1 MPELRHPHTSAPDR
15 GPITA
20 SSASSSEHAEA
31 PLRELELRRHTMR
44 VMPGQHLSQAGVE
57 LARRVG
63 STMGR
68 FDRVVTSTIPRAF
81 ETAIAMGFA
90 VDEQR
95 EELGLMPDEVAREI
109 DWQGGCAAL
118 QHAAR
123 AGGVTARYVAEQGRV
138 LREIA
143 QALPVGG
150 RALVISHGGIVEAG
164 AVGCLP
170 DYDFSAWTESA
181 SYCEG
186 IRLRFDGH
194 RFIDAAPLRLG

>member
-1 MPELRHPHTSAPDR
+1 MPEQRHPHTSAHDR
-15 GPITA
+15 GPIA
-20 SSASSSEHAEA
+20 ESSTSSTRHADA
-31 PLRELELRRHTMR
+31 PMRELELRRHTMR

-63 STMGR
+63 ETMGH

-95 EELGLMPDEVAREI
+95 EELGSMPDEVARAV
-109 DWQGGCAAL
+109 DWQGGCADL
-118 QHAAR
+118 QRAAR
-123 AGGVTARYVAEQGRV
+123 AGGAAARYVVEQGRL

-143 QALPVGG
+143 QALPEGG

-170 DYDFSAWTESA
+170 DYNFSAWTESA

-194 RFIDAAPLRLG
+194 RFIEAEPLRLS